1 MAVEFK
7 RILLTENPSLGFQ
20 ENDLNPFKDATF
32 QPTLEAAMVLN
43 TAAYWKLIL
52 KNFMEITPKNWQA
65 YMSEGIKNWKN
76 GTKNN

>member
-32 QPTLEAAMVLN
+32 QPTLEAAMEEQKIQLTTCSKFSTLLPTEN
-43 TAAYWKLIL
+43 
-52 KNFMEITPKNWQA
+52 
-65 YMSEGIKNWKN
+65 
-76 GTKNN
+76 

>member
-32 QPTLEAAMVLN
+32 QPTLEAAMEEQKNTVNKVSEVLN
-43 TAAYWKLIL
+43 TAAY
-52 KNFMEITPKNWQA
+52 
-65 YMSEGIKNWKN
+65 
-76 GTKNN
+76 

>member
-32 QPTLEAAMVLN
+32 QPTLEAAMEEQKIQL
-43 TAAYWKLIL
+43 T
-52 KNFMEITPKNWQA
+52 TCPKFWTLLPT
-65 YMSEGIKNWKN
+65 ED
-76 GTKNN
+76 